1 MELKDI
7 LELVRDSKVHI
18 GLSYIGQNDYTITT
32 KQAIMKENRLLNNKV
47 SSINAFK
54 NGDKRILGIKI
65 FKKFQ
70 KKVLT
75 FLKRYAIIGL
85 ESK

>member
-7 LELVRDSKVHI
+7 LELVRDSKVYI

-32 KQAIMKENRLLNNKV
+32 KQEIIKENKLLNNKV

-54 NGDKRILGIKI
+54 NKNRRILGIKI
-65 FKKFQ
+65 FKKF
-70 KKVLT
+70 
-75 FLKRYAIIGL
+75 
-85 ESK
+85 

>member
-7 LELVRDSKVHI
+7 LELVRDSKVYI

-32 KQAIMKENRLLNNKV
+32 KQEIIKENELLNNKV

-54 NGDKRILGIKI
+54 NENRRILGIKI
-65 FKKFQ
+65 FKKF
-70 KKVLT
+70 
-75 FLKRYAIIGL
+75 
-85 ESK
+85 

>member
-7 LELVRDSKVHI
+7 LELVKDSKVYI

-32 KQAIMKENRLLNNKV
+32 KQEIIKENKLLNNKV

-54 NGDKRILGIKI
+54 NKNRRILGIKI
-65 FKKFQ
+65 LK
-70 KKVLT
+70 T
-75 FLKRYAIIGL
+75 F
-85 ESK
+85 

>member
-7 LELVRDSKVHI
+7 LNLVKDSKVYI

-32 KQAIMKENRLLNNKV
+32 KQEIIKENTLLNNKV

-54 NGDKRILGIKI
+54 NKNRRILGIKI
-65 FKKFQ
+65 LK
-70 KKVLT
+70 T
-75 FLKRYAIIGL
+75 F
-85 ESK
+85 

>member
-7 LELVRDSKVHI
+7 LNLVKDSKVYI

-32 KQAIMKENRLLNNKV
+32 KQEIIKENTLLNNKV

-54 NGDKRILGIKI
+54 NGDRRIIGIKI
-65 FKKFQ
+65 LSFRK
-70 KKVLT
+70 
-75 FLKRYAIIGL
+75 
-85 ESK
+85 E

>member
-7 LELVRDSKVHI
+7 LDLVRDSKVYI

-32 KQAIMKENRLLNNKV
+32 KQEIMKENRLLNNKV

-54 NGDKRILGIKI
+54 NGKNDI
-65 FKKFQ
+65 
-70 KKVLT
+70 
-75 FLKRYAIIGL
+75 
-85 ESK
+85 

>member
-7 LELVRDSKVHI
+7 LDLVRDSKVYI

-32 KQAIMKENRLLNNKV
+32 KQEIMKENRLLNNKV

-54 NGDKRILGIKI
+54 NGDRRIIGIKI
-65 FKKFQ
+65 FRF
-70 KKVLT
+70 
-75 FLKRYAIIGL
+75 
-85 ESK
+85 

>member
-7 LELVRDSKVHI
+7 LELVRDSKVYI

-32 KQAIMKENRLLNNKV
+32 KQEIIKENELLNNKV

-54 NGDKRILGIKI
+54 NKNRRILGIKI
-65 FKKFQ
+65 FKKF
-70 KKVLT
+70 
-75 FLKRYAIIGL
+75 
-85 ESK
+85 

>member
-7 LELVRDSKVHI
+7 LELIKDSKVYI

-32 KQAIMKENRLLNNKV
+32 KQAIMKENILLNNKV

-54 NGDKRILGIKI
+54 NGDRRILGIKI
-65 FKKFQ
+65 FKKF
-70 KKVLT
+70 
-75 FLKRYAIIGL
+75 
-85 ESK
+85 

>member
-7 LELVRDSKVHI
+7 LELVRDSKVYI

-32 KQAIMKENRLLNNKV
+32 KQEIIKENELLNNKV

-54 NGDKRILGIKI
+54 NKNRRVLGIKI
-65 FKKFQ
+65 FKKF
-70 KKVLT
+70 
-75 FLKRYAIIGL
+75 
-85 ESK
+85 

>member
-7 LELVRDSKVHI
+7 LELVQDNKVYV
-18 GLSYIGQNDYTITT
+18 GLSYVGQNDYTITT
-32 KQAIMKENRLLNNKV
+32 KQEILKENILLNNKV

-65 FKKFQ
+65 FKKF
-70 KKVLT
+70 
-75 FLKRYAIIGL
+75 
-85 ESK
+85 

>member
-32 KQAIMKENRLLNNKV
+32 KQEIIKENILLNSKV
-47 SSINAFK
+47 CNINSFK
-54 NGDKRILGIKI
+54 NGNRRIIGIKI
-65 FKKFQ
+65 FRF
-70 KKVLT
+70 
-75 FLKRYAIIGL
+75 
-85 ESK
+85 

>member
-32 KQAIMKENRLLNNKV
+32 KQAIIKENRLLNNKV

-54 NGDKRILGIKI
+54 NGDRRILGIKI
-65 FKKFQ
+65 FKKF
-70 KKVLT
+70 
-75 FLKRYAIIGL
+75 
-85 ESK
+85 

>member
-7 LELVRDSKVHI
+7 LNLVRDSKVYI

-32 KQAIMKENRLLNNKV
+32 KQEIMKENILLNNKV

-54 NGDKRILGIKI
+54 NGDRRIIGIKI
-65 FKKFQ
+65 FKF
-70 KKVLT
+70 
-75 FLKRYAIIGL
+75 
-85 ESK
+85 

>member
-7 LELVRDSKVHI
+7 LNLVRDSKVYI

-32 KQAIMKENRLLNNKV
+32 KQEIMKENILLNNKV

-54 NGDKRILGIKI
+54 NGDRRIIGIKI
-65 FKKFQ
+65 FRF
-70 KKVLT
+70 
-75 FLKRYAIIGL
+75 
-85 ESK
+85 

>member
-7 LELVRDSKVHI
+7 LNLVRDSKVYI

-32 KQAIMKENRLLNNKV
+32 KQEIMKENRLLNNKV

-54 NGDKRILGIKI
+54 NGDRRIIGIKI
-65 FKKFQ
+65 FRF
-70 KKVLT
+70 
-75 FLKRYAIIGL
+75 
-85 ESK
+85 

>member
-7 LELVRDSKVHI
+7 LELVKDSKVYI

-32 KQAIMKENRLLNNKV
+32 KQEIIKENKLLNNKV

-54 NGDKRILGIKI
+54 NKNRRILGIKI
-65 FKKFQ
+65 
-70 KKVLT
+70 
-75 FLKRYAIIGL
+75 LKNF
-85 ESK
+85 